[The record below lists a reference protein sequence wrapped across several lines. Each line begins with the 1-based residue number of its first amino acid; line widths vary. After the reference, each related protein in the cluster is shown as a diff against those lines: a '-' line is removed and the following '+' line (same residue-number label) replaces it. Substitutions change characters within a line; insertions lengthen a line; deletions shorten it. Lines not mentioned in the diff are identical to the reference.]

1 MTFCDKTGAYVGYD
15 YVLGLDIPM
24 QDVQSVQ
31 IPQCLADLFHDVG
44 SGVLTQPFLALDDM
58 IELTVR
64 PKLKQKVDIFLIVEE
79 TVKLGNVGM
88 VQA

>member
-15 YVLGLDIPM
+15 YVLGFDIPM

-44 SGVLTQPFLALDDM
+44 SGVLTQSFLALDDL

-64 PKLKQKVDIFLIVEE
+64 PKLEQKVDIFLIVEE

>member
-1 MTFCDKTGAYVGYD
+1 
-15 YVLGLDIPM
+15 M

-31 IPQCLADLFHDVG
+31 IPQCLADLFHD
-44 SGVLTQPFLALDDM
+44 SFLALDDL

-64 PKLKQKVDIFLIVEE
+64 PKLEQKVDIFLIVEE